1 MTPGSPQK
9 RSFPVAILCARAG
22 SPKEAVCVLR
32 LLPRLMFAPRDAA
45 RTSLLVSSIGLGGW
59 SCNLAWVASD
69 ACYEVAAFLG
79 KKKTARFKFTPPER
93 QEGEPQTRFFGPGPT
108 RALIHPPP
116 ICLWYPPEPP
126 PDNIGSVMDK
136 KRKITESNNEEP
148 AQPEAAASNP
158 MISPSVTFSNNT
170 ITMSPQ
176 MSNNQTSSSNDQ
188 APIQGMGTPI

>member
-1 MTPGSPQK
+1 M
-9 RSFPVAILCARAG
+9 
-22 SPKEAVCVLR
+22 
-32 LLPRLMFAPRDAA
+32 
-45 RTSLLVSSIGLGGW
+45 
-59 SCNLAWVASD
+59 
-69 ACYEVAAFLG
+69 
-79 KKKTARFKFTPPER
+79 
-93 QEGEPQTRFFGPGPT
+93 GPGPDG
-108 RALIHPPP
+108 ALIQQNHPPP
-116 ICLWYPPEPP
+116 ICLWYPPEPS

>member
-79 KKKTARFKFTPPER
+79 KKKTARFKFTPLSVKRVSPKLV
-93 QEGEPQTRFFGPGPT
+93 FLA
-108 RALIHPPP
+108 RAPLGLSSTHHPF
-116 ICLWYPPEPP
+116 
-126 PDNIGSVMDK
+126 
-136 KRKITESNNEEP
+136 
-148 AQPEAAASNP
+148 AS
-158 MISPSVTFSNNT
+158 
-170 ITMSPQ
+170 
-176 MSNNQTSSSNDQ
+176 
-188 APIQGMGTPI
+188 GTPQNLHRTTSDRSWTKRERSRSPTTRNQLSLRLLRAPR

>member
-1 MTPGSPQK
+1 M
-9 RSFPVAILCARAG
+9 VHILINVDR
-22 SPKEAVCVLR
+22 
-32 LLPRLMFAPRDAA
+32 
-45 RTSLLVSSIGLGGW
+45 
-59 SCNLAWVASD
+59 
-69 ACYEVAAFLG
+69 
-79 KKKTARFKFTPPER
+79 
-93 QEGEPQTRFFGPGPT
+93 
-108 RALIHPPP
+108 H
-116 ICLWYPPEPP
+116 
-126 PDNIGSVMDK
+126 IGSVMDK

>member
-1 MTPGSPQK
+1 
-9 RSFPVAILCARAG
+9 
-22 SPKEAVCVLR
+22 
-32 LLPRLMFAPRDAA
+32 MFAPRDAA

-116 ICLWYPPEPP
+116 ICLWYPPEPS

-136 KRKITESNNEEP
+136 KRKITESNDEEP

-158 MISPSVTFSNNT
+158 VISPSVTFSNNT